1 MGSTISQLP
10 YWTIQEGNA
19 KNSSSV
25 GGTGQL
31 SYNTFIII
39 SFLGG
44 FIGLDHLYLRSPS
57 TALAKM
63 IINSMFFGVWWIYD
77 ISQAFFNKDII
88 KIFGLTI
95 PGLGPAGIGAGCLG
109 NDVPHN
115 THMNFF
121 VYGLSVIFGGLF
133 GLDSFILGENQMGI
147 MRIICLV
154 SFIGIPVAM
163 AIWFY
168 NMGMFVFKT
177 KDITDKYHAFFG
189 APFKTFAERVEGHG
203 LFQLFKTTFM
213 MIVRPVELAIVGFT
227 TVFGKF
233 ADAATSVSEALSLL
247 TGVPGQ
253 VGEVSRTY
261 TKQAADEVLKKR
273 SGSKAGQDGGMMQTI
288 QTGGMIESSI
298 LPCVL
303 IGTLLFI
310 AVSGIVLTYRR
321 SKKNEPNDSPPEPG
335 VPGEPDK
342 KECAA

>member
-19 KNSSSV
+19 KNSSSA
-25 GGTGQL
+25 GATGQL

-57 TALAKM
+57 TALAKI

-88 KIFGLTI
+88 KIFGLSI

-133 GLDSFILGENQMGI
+133 GLDSFILGETEMGI
-147 MRIICLV
+147 MRIVCLI

-177 KDITDKYHAFFG
+177 KNITDKYHAFFG

-203 LFQLFKTTFM
+203 LFQLFKTTLM

-247 TGVPGQ
+247 TGVPGD
-253 VGEVSRTY
+253 VGGVSRQY
-261 TKQAADEVLKKR
+261 TEQAAKQALEKR
-273 SGSKAGQDGGMMQTI
+273 SGTTEAGQATKVLQA
-288 QTGGMIESSI
+288 GGMIESNI
-298 LPCVL
+298 LPCAL

-342 KECAA
+342 KECAT